1 MPKASP
7 SQKAFSDYLEK
18 NPFFALVSGFE
29 PVSGKPFQKER
40 VDVPADDNR
49 PVLGTVEVDPALVRM
64 REELDE
70 LTERVVKLHALRSG
84 SKPEHISLTQ
94 WDLLLTQLHAMRI
107 YQTTLIT
114 RCRLFGQNDD

>member
-1 MPKASP
+1 MSKSKVFNSFNDSA
-7 SQKAFSDYLEK
+7 KD
-18 NPFFALVSGFE
+18 NPFSTLVSGFE
-29 PVSGKPFQKER
+29 PVSGKPFQKGR
-40 VDVPADDNR
+40 VDVPVDDNR
-49 PVLGTVEVDPALVRM
+49 PVLGTVEVDPALARM

-70 LTERVVKLHALRSG
+70 LTERVVKLHAFRSG
-84 SKPEHISLTQ
+84 AKPEHISLTQ